1 MPTLCGRGRHH
12 KEGGL
17 ARPRDRPP
25 SRLPDCLLAA
35 YLPAA
40 CLSAWHRTNWPIDR
54 TLCTELS
61 NTSMNPPSEWDA
73 HAETNESSYIALLAA
88 FRRLRQYLMIEQYQM
103 FDMHSVVT
111 AARCGDSIYQI
122 DTLRAVIH
130 CIVFILSSSSCYDSS
145 IVTLAFEDDE
155 YDT

>member
-1 MPTLCGRGRHH
+1 MSAALRIATNMFVSAVHAYVMRARTSSQGR
-12 KEGGL
+12 GL

-73 HAETNESSYIALLAA
+73 HAETNVSSYIALFAA
-88 FRRLRQYLMIEQYQM
+88 FRRLRQYLMIEQYPNVRHAQCSDSCEM
-103 FDMHSVVT
+103 WWLNLSNRHI
-111 AARCGDSIYQI
+111 ARCYSLYRIYMKLI
-122 DTLRAVIH
+122 IEL
-130 CIVFILSSSSCYDSS
+130 
-145 IVTLAFEDDE
+145 
-155 YDT
+155 